1 MVSMAPVYP
10 VQAALFPDYGINLEE
25 MAYGG
30 KPRGRSLD
38 DKDKPPL
45 LQITP
50 VAPGSY
56 NATAII
62 LLSDGRRTTGD
73 DTLEGQKWPPT
84 AACAFTSSAWAAW
97 ATPAPCPKACPY
109 TCSHELVT
117 SST

>member
-1 MVSMAPVYP
+1 MAPVYP
-10 VQAALFPDYGINLEE
+10 VQAELFPEQGIDVGE
-25 MAYGG
+25 MTFGG
-30 KPRGRSLD
+30 KARGRSLD

-56 NATAII
+56 NAAAII

-84 AACAFTSSAWAAW
+84 APSPWQ
-97 ATPAPCPKACPY
+97 PAHHLIIGSDKQ
-109 TCSHELVT
+109 SLVPPGPLVKEEI
-117 SST
+117 SK